1 MSKETENKNLKIC
14 NGGVSDEQI
23 AAWKKQHRKV
33 YSVEVPDPD
42 TGETFV
48 GYFHHPDMETMSLV
62 NKIAKADEVKSSTT
76 LFDKCWLGGDNTMKE
91 DALVRI
97 AATAQLDVI
106 FRRYA
111 GTLKNL

>member
-1 MSKETENKNLKIC
+1 MAKETTRLC
-14 NGGVSDEQI
+14 NGGVSDEMI
-23 AAWKKQHRKV
+23 ATWKTQHRKV
-33 YSVEVPDPD
+33 YAVEVPDPD
-42 TGETFV
+42 TGEVFV

-62 NKIAKADEVKSSTT
+62 NKIAKTDEIKSSTT
-76 LFDKCWLGGDNTMKE
+76 LFDRCWLGGDTTLKTDTM
-91 DALVRI
+91 VRI

>member
-1 MSKETENKNLKIC
+1 MDKDTNRTIR
-14 NGGVSDEQI
+14 NGGVSGEQI
-23 AAWKKQHRKV
+23 AAWKAQHRKV

-42 TGETFV
+42 TGEVFV
-48 GYFHHPDMETMSLV
+48 GYFHHPDMEAMSLV
-62 NKIAKADEVKSSTT
+62 NKIAKADEVKSSTV
-76 LFDKCWLGGDNTMKE
+76 LFDRCWLGGDGTMKD